1 MKKVAWSEH
10 GRFKLQLLARHGLV
24 IEPESV
30 ESIVK
35 NSQQVEPG
43 YKGRKIVQG
52 RLDESRVMRVV
63 YEESATTM
71 TIITL
76 YPGKRERYEK
86 TKI

>member
-52 RLDESRVMRVV
+52 PIR
-63 YEESATTM
+63 
-71 TIITL
+71 
-76 YPGKRERYEK
+76 
-86 TKI
+86 